1 MQKTTAENLA
11 ALYANLKKMKF
22 YEHALKIMNFDFETS
37 VPLDSRE
44 DEGNVI
50 SFFSNEHFKLATSKK
65 MKELTVAL
73 HESVDELDE
82 KDNVLVESMYRDY
95 LKVKNV
101 TPKTQMRWSQM
112 FNKAYIDWYNAKNA
126 SDFSLFK
133 DSLANVIEISK
144 EDVAL
149 RENALPD
156 LYDNLLDD
164 CEEGVL
170 TADLDAFFAELK
182 AGLIELIGKIK
193 NSSHVI
199 REDFLSRK
207 VPIYKQERFSRY
219 LLELNGYDFN
229 KGYLT
234 TTEHPFTMDVAEND
248 ARVTT
253 HYYEDMVLS
262 NIYSVI
268 HEGGHAI
275 YEMGNSDEISESN
288 LSGGASCGMHES
300 QSRFYENL
308 IGRSRAFT
316 DLVYPVIKELFP
328 EQFAD
333 VTPDAFYRAVN
344 RAEPSLIRTE
354 ADELT
359 YSLHVLIRYEI
370 EKKLLHGELDT
381 KDLPAE
387 WNRLYKEYLG
397 VDVPND
403 KAGCLQD
410 SHWSSGSLG
419 YFPSYSLGSAYGAQ
433 ILAGMKKELD
443 VDKLVSE
450 GKISVITEWLREH
463 IHKYGQLKK
472 PAELLRLSTGEDFDP
487 DHYVEYL
494 KDKFGK
500 LYGIE

>member
-1 MQKTTAENLA
+1 MELNEAKQAFKERLKLLDAYDHAMGVMYYDIETAAPKNA
-11 ALYANLKKMKF
+11 AAGF
-22 YEHALKIMNFDFETS
+22 GD
-37 VPLDSRE
+37 
-44 DEGNVI
+44 
-50 SFFSNEHFKLATSKK
+50 
-65 MKELTVAL
+65 TVATL
-73 HESVDELDE
+73 SEVTYKLSVNEEVFEVLDFLTAHADELDE
-82 KDNVLVESMYRDY
+82 ITRREVEEVQKGLRLLRNIPIDEWVEYQRAQAEASNVWHEA
-95 LKVKNV
+95 KVK
-101 TPKTQMRWSQM
+101 SDYAM
-112 FNKAYIDWYNAKNA
+112 FEPHLKKLVDFTVRFAKYA
-126 SDFSLFK
+126 APEMD
-133 DSLANVIEISK
+133 
-144 EDVAL
+144 
-149 RENALPD
+149 P
-156 LYDNLLDD
+156 YDYWLNEY
-164 CEEGVL
+164 EEGFTQDVL
-170 TADLDAFFAELK
+170 DKYFEKIK
-182 AGLIELIGKIK
+182 AGLVPLIHKIQEK
-193 NSSHVI
+193 EQPDVSFLH
-199 REDFLSRK
+199 REYP
-207 VPIYKQERFSRY
+207 VWKQREFSDKLMEIMGIDRDDCAIG
-219 LLELNGYDFN
+219 E
-229 KGYLT
+229 
-234 TTEHPFTMDVAEND
+234 TEHPFTTGFNKHDV
-248 ARVTT
+248 RITT
-253 HYYEDMVLS
+253 HYHEDALES
-262 NIYSVI
+262 NMYSVI

-463 IHKYGQLKK
+463 ILKYGQLKK